1 MKKFIIVLIT
11 IAMLINAVTLPTFA
25 EDATPSLCLNAV
37 NHIIHEFYIDSNG
50 FAEVLAEY
58 YGYPSYFVSAT
69 ITIKIQKRFLGV
81 FWQTVDI
88 GQPDNVWTYT
98 STEYA
103 STCVRSTQLTDKG
116 TYRAVFTYEFV
127 GTNGNDE
134 LEETVT
140 YTYE

>member
-11 IAMLINAVTLPTFA
+11 IAMLMNVVVLPTFA
-25 EDATPSLCLNAV
+25 EDTTPSPRLNTV
-37 NHIIHEFYIDSNG
+37 MNITHQFYIDSNG
-50 FAEVLAEY
+50 VAEVLSEY
-58 YGYPSYFVSAT
+58 YGYSSYFVSAS
-69 ITIKIQKRFLGV
+69 ITVKIQKRVLGV

-88 GQPDNVWTYT
+88 GEPDNVWTYT

-103 STCVRSTQLTDKG
+103 SGFVRSTQLTDKG
-116 TYRAVFTYEFV
+116 TYRAVFTYSFV

-134 LEETVT
+134 LEEKVT